1 MVSKRDFAR
10 VVKEMVFSITTPKS
24 GFNKCGIFPFDVND
38 AKMAPSSMYK
48 PVENPLNARFGCD
61 DDQPNDG
68 QTSDTV
74 SHVSSSPMQHT
85 SNSGFSPTLFST
97 PNVSN
102 TSICSSCSSTAV
114 NPLVKAGLVP
124 SNLANAPEIQPKR
137 RIIKARVLT
146 EDEHYDFL
154 KEKEKEDKELKELR
168 RIERE
173 RREERETKKKR
184 KRKKSPTPIPSGTD
198 SNEQQVLAS
207 LCTDTVQIGYCAN
220 LR

>member
-1 MVSKRDFAR
+1 
-10 VVKEMVFSITTPKS
+10 
-24 GFNKCGIFPFDVND
+24 
-38 AKMAPSSMYK
+38 MAPSSMYK
-48 PVENPLNARFGCD
+48 PVENPLNALTSASQDSGVLASD
-61 DDQPNDG
+61 DDQSNDG

-102 TSICSSCSSTAV
+102 TSICSSCSSTAGPVV

-124 SNLANAPEIQPKR
+124 SNLADILAANEPEIQPKR

-146 EDEHYDFL
+146 EDE
-154 KEKEKEDKELKELR
+154 EKEKEDKELK
-168 RIERE
+168 RE
-173 RREERETKKKR
+173 RRKEEREKENNRKKQERETKKKTVKR

-198 SNEQQVLAS
+198 SN
-207 LCTDTVQIGYCAN
+207 
-220 LR
+220 